1 MAVPAARGPAQLVL
15 TASVARRYYLDG
27 RSKVEIADQFG
38 LSRFQVARLID
49 AARSSGM
56 VRIEISQPG
65 VIDVNSS
72 DRLQEAF
79 GLKHAIVVEATDEDT
94 AGLRRS
100 LGRAT
105 AELLQ
110 EILTADDVLGLAWA
124 RSVSAM
130 AGFLTSLPAIPIVQL
145 TGALSVS
152 EIDNSSIDMMREVAK
167 VSRGPAYVFYAP
179 MVVRDAATARALR
192 QHPEV
197 VRAFGQYGLVTRAV
211 AGIGLWKPGHSTVY
225 DTIGEK
231 QRRRVLA
238 RGGCADISG
247 VVVDVDGV
255 PVEAELS
262 DRMIGIDAARLVAI
276 PEVIGVPYGVARV
289 PAVLAALR
297 SGIVDSLVT
306 HTAMARLLLEAAR
319 VDPDVVRRSADRR

>member
-1 MAVPAARGPAQLVL
+1 MAVTATGGPAQLVL

-65 VIDVNSS
+65 VLDVNLS

-79 GLKHAIVVEATDEDT
+79 GLKHAIVVEAPDDDL

-100 LGRAT
+100 LGRAA

-110 EILTADDVLGLAWA
+110 EILTPDDVLGLSWA

-145 TGALSVS
+145 TGALSGS
-152 EIDNSSIDMMREVAK
+152 EMDNSSIDMMREVAK

-179 MVVRDAATARALR
+179 MVVHDAATARALR

-197 VRAFGQYGLVTRAV
+197 VRAFGQYGRVTRAV
-211 AGIGLWKPGHSTVY
+211 AGIGIWEPGHSTVY
-225 DTIGEK
+225 DSIGER
-231 QRRRVLA
+231 QRRRVLS

-247 VVVDVDGV
+247 VVVDIDGV

-262 DRMIGIDAARLVAI
+262 DRMIGIDAARLVAV
-276 PEVIGVPYGVARV
+276 PEVIGIPYGVTKV
-289 PAVLAALR
+289 PAVVAALR

-306 HTAMARLLLEAAR
+306 HTTLARLLLEAAR
-319 VDPDVVRRSADRR
+319 ADPELIRSLHGA